1 MEERNP
7 VQVDVQI
14 NMYKE
19 NDAILY
25 QGKEFVLGPLG
36 HGETLEIFESQK
48 NVTDES
54 ALAIICKLEKR
65 GKKMDFCTVQ
75 V

>member
-1 MEERNP
+1 
-7 VQVDVQI
+7 
-14 NMYKE
+14 MYKE

-36 HGETLEIFESQK
+36 HGEPLEIFESQK
-48 NVTDES
+48 DVTDES

-65 GKKMDFCTVQ
+65 GKKDGFLHSLGVG
-75 V
+75 